1 MSRQKGDNMRDIIIS
16 LKPYYY
22 YLIGENIKKV
32 EVRKSYPKADDWS
45 RRAWFYMSRDEKSF
59 AKIPKEFQ
67 EKYRNHFGKVGMRFV
82 CDQITLWNYDQAF
95 DESMGVFIDKF
106 GYDITDYE
114 LGKTCLPYE
123 EFSEYGNTQNLYGL
137 NIPDLVVYDEP
148 RELSEFKTPDWY
160 ADCEKCNYLEKMR
173 CPVKDSHKADI
184 MATACRRV
192 GKPITRP
199 PMSWQFCVAT
209 EPRQTAD

>member
-1 MSRQKGDNMRDIIIS
+1 MSRQKGDIMREVLIS
-16 LKPYYY
+16 IQPRWVEK
-22 YLIGENIKKV
+22 IVSGKKTV
-32 EVRKSYPKADDWS
+32 EVRKNKPKLETPFKVYIYETQGRTETPWV
-45 RRAWFYMSRDEKSF
+45 DEDGHEIFKGRGQV
-59 AKIPKEFQ
+59 IGE
-67 EKYRNHFGKVGMRFV
+67 FV
-82 CDQITLWNYDQAF
+82 CDKIVQFENSWF
-95 DESMGVFIDKF
+95 DEALPETVARSCVPMHDFIVYLGAKDY
-106 GYDITDYE
+106 GYGWHIT
-114 LGKTCLPYE
+114 
-123 EFSEYGNTQNLYGL
+123 
-137 NIPDLVVYDEP
+137 DLVVYDET
-148 RELSEFKTPDWY
+148 RELSEFRTPDWY